1 MDSLQFICD
10 MYEKIKSMNMS
21 VSSLPSVG
29 TTNHH
34 CKLRSPWCRT
44 VTRPEVTRLQGPSWF
59 GWMDATLKG
68 FDAQGSL
75 QTVKVTPV
83 VHELPNRQ
91 KFSRH
96 KMALGKHTI
105 DNCLDTRR
113 SNWSLGLPQESTR
126 PCFCYS
132 QPIIKHLQFFYT
144 QRSKTGRTK
153 THLS

>member
-1 MDSLQFICD
+1 MELKEHGYFPVHMWYVSVCSFPLRESPLQPSLKVRPPGC
-10 MYEKIKSMNMS
+10 
-21 VSSLPSVG
+21 P
-29 TTNHH
+29 
-34 CKLRSPWCRT
+34 T

-59 GWMDATLKG
+59 GWLDATLKG

-75 QTVKVTPV
+75 QTVKITPV
-83 VHELPNRQ
+83 LHELPNRH

-96 KMALGKHTI
+96 KMSLGKHTI
-105 DNCLDTRR
+105 DNCLDTRLQLVPR
-113 SNWSLGLPQESTR
+113 SASTS

-144 QRSKTGRTK
+144 HRSKTGRTR